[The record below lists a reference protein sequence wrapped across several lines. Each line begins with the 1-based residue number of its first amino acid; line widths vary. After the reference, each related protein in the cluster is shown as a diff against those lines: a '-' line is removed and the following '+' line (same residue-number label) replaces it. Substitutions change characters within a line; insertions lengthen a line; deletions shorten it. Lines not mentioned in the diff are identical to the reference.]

1 MKKYFF
7 STFLAIFCWINTTSA
22 SGFKLDAIQLE
33 QKFENA
39 VEVSLNDFSAPIS
52 LEKDVR
58 VVNKN
63 VVALSAVFCGTLG
76 LHRYLLGHNESA
88 KGHLIR
94 TGISLSSVLA
104 GVIIFASSSSAK
116 TFDNEIGM
124 MLIGSFFILTGGI
137 YVVAQEVFVIF
148 EGLIYLVTPKER
160 FNAKNGLR
168 YDPRYFAAFK
178 YHEIEDAN

>member
-7 STFLAIFCWINTTSA
+7 STFLAIFCWVNTTSA

-52 LEKDVR
+52 LEKEVR

-63 VVALSAVFCGTLG
+63 VVALSAFFCGTLG

-94 TGISLSSVLA
+94 LGSALA
-104 GVIIFASSSSAK
+104 LIVGGVIVFIVGDSGNVSDYGVMFVGA
-116 TFDNEIGM
+116 
-124 MLIGSFFILTGGI
+124 LILIPGIL
-137 YVVAQEVFVIF
+137 YAAAQEVFVIF
-148 EGLIYLVTPKER
+148 EGLIYLFTPKER

-178 YHEIEDAN
+178 YHEIEDTK